1 MSSEI
6 ERLGVPVVQITA
18 VPNVAQM
25 VGVNRILRGQTVPCV
40 LGNSAL
46 NKEQEKALRRKIVLR
61 AIEILQMEAPGPTTV
76 FTLEGTE

>member
-1 MSSEI
+1 MGI
-6 ERLGVPVVQITA
+6 EKLGIPVVQITA

-40 LGNSAL
+40 VGNSGL
-46 NKEQEKALRRKIVLR
+46 NKEQEKALRLKIIVR
-61 AIEILQMEAPGPTTV
+61 ALEILQMEAPGPNTL

>member
-1 MSSEI
+1 LGI
-6 ERLGVPVVQITA
+6 ERLGIPVVQITA

-40 LGNSAL
+40 VGNSAL
-46 NKEQEKALRRKIVLR
+46 NKEQEKALRRKIIEKAL
-61 AIEILQMEAPGPTTV
+61 EILQMEAPGPNTL

>member
-1 MSSEI
+1 MASEI
-6 ERLGVPVVQITA
+6 ERLGVPIVQITA

-40 LGNSAL
+40 VGNSAL
-46 NKEQEKALRRKIVLR
+46 NIKQEKALRRKIVLR
-61 AIEILQMEAPGPTTV
+61 AIELLRMEAPGPKTV

>member
-1 MSSEI
+1 LGI
-6 ERLGVPVVQITA
+6 EKLGIPVVQITA

-40 LGNSAL
+40 VGNSAL
-46 NKEQEKALRRKIVLR
+46 NKEQERALRRKIILR
-61 AIEILQMEAPGPTTV
+61 ALEILQMEAQGPKKV

>member
-1 MSSEI
+1 MTSEI
-6 ERLGVPVVQITA
+6 ERLGVPVVQVTA

-40 LGNSAL
+40 VGSSAL
-46 NKEQEKALRRKIVLR
+46 NKEQEKVLRRKIVLR
-61 AIEILQMEAPGPTTV
+61 AIEMLHMEAPGPTTV

>member
-1 MSSEI
+1 LGI
-6 ERLGVPVVQITA
+6 EKLGIPVIQITA

-40 LGNSAL
+40 VGNSAL
-46 NKEQEKALRRKIVLR
+46 NKEQEKALRRKIILR
-61 AIEILQMEAPGPTTV
+61 ALEILQMEAHGPKKV